1 MRNLP
6 LHWKIFI
13 GLCAGVA
20 AGLAAR
26 LFGLESLVTGPAA
39 VIGTL
44 FIKALRMVAVPLI
57 GASLVASVAGLGS
70 EKRFGRLGAKTA
82 VYYVYTTLLA
92 ILTGLVLVNILQPG
106 IGADLGFAQQVQE
119 LPPAAAGLSDVILG
133 IVPANPVEALARSDI
148 LPIIF
153 FALLFGFFIG
163 RSPQGPRERLHRFFQ
178 DIFDV
183 MMRITHFIIA
193 FAPLGVGA
201 LMAQTTAEHG
211 LDIFLPLGKY
221 MLTVALGLGLHA
233 ALTLPLVLIL
243 FGALRPLRHLQAV
256 MPALMTAFSS
266 ASSSATLPI
275 TMEAVRDNDGVSGSV
290 SGFVLPLGATVN
302 MDGTA
307 LYECVAALF
316 IAQAYGVQLDLL
328 QQGIVVV
335 TALLAS
341 IGAAGIPMAGLVMM
355 VVILRAVGLPLEG
368 VGMILAV
375 DRVLDMMRTAVNV
388 WSDTCGAVCI
398 ARSEAEPLEN
408 IAR

>member
-13 GLCAGVA
+13 GLCAGVS

-26 LFGLESLVTGPAA
+26 LFGFESVIAGP
-39 VIGTL
+39 VSLIGAL
-44 FIKALRMVAVPLI
+44 FLKGLRMVAIPLI
-57 GASLVASVAGLGS
+57 GASLVASVAGLGT
-70 EKRFGRLGAKTA
+70 EQRFGRLGAKTA
-82 VYYVYTTLLA
+82 AYYICTSLLA
-92 ILTGLVLVNILQPG
+92 IVTGLILVNIIQPG
-106 IGADLGFAQQVQE
+106 SGADLGFAQQVQE
-119 LPPAAAGLSDVILG
+119 LPSATGRFSEMILN
-133 IVPANPVEALARSDI
+133 IVPANPIEAVARGDM
-148 LPIIF
+148 LPIVF
-153 FALLFGFFIG
+153 FALIFGFFVG

-201 LMAQTTAEHG
+201 LMAETTAEHG

-221 MLTVALGLGLHA
+221 IVTVALGLGLHA
-233 ALTLPLVLIL
+233 AVTLPLVLIM

-266 ASSSATLPI
+266 ASSSATLPL
-275 TMEAVRDNDGVSGSV
+275 TMEAVQDNDGVSGSI

-316 IAQAYGVQLDLL
+316 IAQAYGVQLDFL
-328 QQGIVVV
+328 QQFVVVV

-368 VGMILAV
+368 VGLILAV

-398 ARSEAEPLEN
+398 ARSEGEALGK